1 MNKLF
6 IILLSVTTLFISCK
20 QEVQEYSLLK
30 KTEIRVRQDHDHSA
44 VYTYDQYRTLMQTIN
59 TKGCIAMTMYDFKD
73 YSDNSKILIGMRH
86 DVDRH
91 PFKGLEMAVIEKE
104 YHINTSYYLLATDD
118 YYGYF
123 DDNNNFIRNYCMMDL
138 YKDIY
143 DMGHEIGV
151 HNDLLSIMLG
161 WNKDPKIFNANELQY
176 FNYYGIPI
184 YGSVA
189 HGSDIVRAT
198 CKANYEVFEE
208 FNSADSVSFN
218 GKNFPLGIDSM
229 KNFGFE
235 YEGYYIG
242 YNKFI
247 HDVGGKWT
255 YIEYEK
261 HSGPGKSRPSDIED
275 YTKSNG
281 DVVCNRKNDISFDE
295 VIQIINE
302 AVPGDRIV
310 ILTHP
315 VWWGK
320 KMTQESL

>member
-1 MNKLF
+1 
-6 IILLSVTTLFISCK
+6 
-20 QEVQEYSLLK
+20 
-30 KTEIRVRQDHDHSA
+30 
-44 VYTYDQYRTLMQTIN
+44 
-59 TKGCIAMTMYDFKD
+59 
-73 YSDNSKILIGMRH
+73 
-86 DVDRH
+86 
-91 PFKGLEMAVIEKE
+91 MARIEKA
-104 YHINTSYYLLATDD
+104 YQINTSYYLLATDD
-118 YYGYF
+118 YYGCL
-123 DDNNNFIRNYCMMDL
+123 DDNNNYVHNCCMMEL
-138 YKDIY
+138 YKEIY
-143 DMGHEIGV
+143 YMGHEIGV

-161 WNKDPKIFNANELQY
+161 WGKNPKIFNEIELQY
-176 FNYYGIPI
+176 FNMNGIRI

-198 CKANYEVFEE
+198 CKANYEVFKE
-208 FNSADSVSFN
+208 FNSADSVLYN
-218 GKNFPLGIDSM
+218 GKYYPLGIDSM

-235 YEGYYIG
+235 YEGYYID

-255 YIEYEK
+255 YLEYEK
-261 HSGPGKSRPSDIED
+261 HSGSNKSRPSDIED

-320 KMTQESL
+320 KLKKESL